1 MATRGT
7 GRSAPRS
14 ELTPLDI
21 LRLADVFALAV
32 PIMAASTLLVLKTRQ
47 IRGMQKRYNIQMVI
61 FRNIMIVGY
70 LFFFAGFFYLAEAA
84 TEWIGLGFYALV
96 TRISFHL
103 LVLAIIVA
111 ITLSLYQYYR
121 FMAMS
126 PEGSS

>member
-1 MATRGT
+1 M
-7 GRSAPRS
+7 
-14 ELTPLDI
+14 TPLDI

-70 LFFFAGFFYLAEAA
+70 LFFFAGFFYLAEDA
-84 TEWIGLGFYALV
+84 TEWIGLGFYELV